1 MSTGSPV
8 TIVNVAA
15 ARSNRVAPMYDH
27 GSVTS
32 AKTSA
37 FTA

>member
-1 MSTGSPV
+1 M
-8 TIVNVAA
+8 VNVAA

-27 GSVTS
+27 GSVRST
-32 AKTSA
+32 KRRA